1 MNNVHPIS
9 AQIPSFVVKNQQ
21 LKAIRKS
28 SILVH
33 TAITPI
39 VTTATLIPQTSIRTI
54 VITATTII
62 TTTTTKV
69 FQQDLYPE

>member
-62 TTTTTKV
+62 TTTTEV